1 MIKKIFFIC
10 LLSSYLQVIRIDP
23 SSGKL
28 LQRISFEGLADNIT
42 SVAFGGH
49 DLKDLYVTSAMQTNK
64 ATVNQNLQKSAI
76 FHKVAQFE
84 VFTII
89 IIVEPGYIEK

>member
-1 MIKKIFFIC
+1 MIKKNFFFIC
-10 LLSSYLQVIRIDP
+10 LLSTYLQVIRIDP
-23 SSGKL
+23 SSRKL

-64 ATVNQNLQKSAI
+64 EATVNQNLQKSAI
-76 FHKVAQFE
+76 FKKVTQFE
-84 VFTII
+84 VTYF
-89 IIVEPGYIEK
+89 